1 MQFNHQR
8 PHEALGGKVP
18 ADLYRSGNR
27 KSLVPVRH
35 EYPFGWMV
43 RRVFGAGLICVNT
56 ERLRVGRALVG
67 HYVALEPLEGSRT
80 RLWFRTLDLGELT
93 LSLATTELDRA
104 CDAFLDK
111 KHRRKKKAA

>member
-1 MQFNHQR
+1 
-8 PHEALGGKVP
+8 
-18 ADLYRSGNR
+18 
-27 KSLVPVRH
+27 
-35 EYPFGWMV
+35 MV

-67 HYVALEPLEGSRT
+67 YYVALEPLEGSRA
-80 RLWFRTLDLGELT
+80 RLWFQTLDLGDIT
-93 LSLATTELDRA
+93 LSLPTSELDRA